1 MPCYEMRAVQ
11 IDLAR
16 QIETVDTVKAF
27 FDVAASAGMNTVLMY
42 LEDRVKTATY
52 PYSPDA
58 ESYSPEQ
65 IKELVAYADKL
76 GLDLVPVVS
85 PIGHTERFM
94 RHPEMKHI
102 AELRGKIAGAYN
114 EAGVE
119 RYLATC
125 PKLPAT
131 LEFFDKYITEVA
143 SLFPSKFF
151 HIGFDEI
158 WDMGYCELC
167 KHDKIED
174 LYFGAVT
181 HFHGLLKKLGK
192 DTMIWDDMLEQFPW
206 VMEKLPKDIVMC
218 AWFYQYTEE
227 YPVARF
233 STSRSYDVFR
243 HFERLGFRYLGA
255 PWMRGSIDTLT
266 AYAAKRKPFGM
277 LLTNWE
283 MSDQQL
289 MHLYPTI
296 EYAGSL
302 WSGREVPG
310 QEAVMK
316 AARKYTEDEDS
327 ALAVATAMQVFEY
340 YGVGAPGVTTR
351 YRLPSEDVYVT
362 MRTIPLVE
370 RALEKAKGHPEMLAS
385 FRMKLARLKL
395 SLRLWELGY
404 ALHEYRAGEGTLPLE
419 KITEDLKACQAEVAQ
434 FETDCM
440 ALWAHC
446 RPGLEA
452 PVMQRIIDT
461 MKKGASDMLKLAE
474 TAKPAEIGRL
484 VVRFDLGEF
493 TSWCTTTVTLKYAD
507 GTTFEAGKGTF
518 KALQVRLQKYEYSFE
533 IPAKPFEAV
542 EIAVCG
548 YGASGVRYVSANIDG
563 KEYVP
568 AGIAKVSGQVEHPE
582 FMLADDS
589 RAAVFNE
596 QEMLQ
601 FFVNDIT
608 RHKKNSVTVAMK
620 EW

>member
-27 FDVAASAGMNTVLMY
+27 FDVVASAGMNTVVMY
-42 LEDRVKTATY
+42 LEDRVKTAVY
-52 PYSPDA
+52 PYSPDE
-58 ESYSPEQ
+58 ESYSPAQ
-65 IKELVAYADKL
+65 IKELVAYADTL
-76 GLDLVPVVS
+76 GLELIPVVS
-85 PIGHTERFM
+85 PVGHTERFM

-119 RYLATC
+119 SYRATC
-125 PKLPAT
+125 PKLPET
-131 LEFFDKYITEVA
+131 LAFFDQYITEVA

-167 KHDKIED
+167 KNDKIED

-181 HFHGLLKKLGK
+181 HFHDLLKGLGK

-206 VMEKLPKDIVMC
+206 IMEKLPKDIVMC
-218 AWFYQYTEE
+218 AWFYQYTEQ

-233 STSRSYDVFR
+233 STSRSYDIFR
-243 HFERLGFRYLGA
+243 HFERLGFRYLGS

-310 QEAVMK
+310 YEAVLK
-316 AARKYTEDEDS
+316 AARKYTDDEES
-327 ALAVATAMQVFEY
+327 ALAVATVMQAYEY
-340 YGVGAPGVTTR
+340 YGVPGPSVTTR
-351 YRLPSEDVYVT
+351 YHLPSEDMYV
-362 MRTIPLVE
+362 MMSTIPMVE
-370 RALEKAKGHPEMLAS
+370 HALEKASGHPEMLAS
-385 FRMKLARLKL
+385 FRLKLKRLKL
-395 SLRLWELGY
+395 CVRAWEIGY
-404 ALHEYRAGEGTLPLE
+404 ALHEYRAGEGTRPIE
-419 KITEDLKACQAEVAQ
+419 KIIEELKALQAEVAQ
-434 FETDCM
+434 YEVDCM
-440 ALWAHC
+440 ALWEHC
-446 RPGLEA
+446 RPGLAA

-461 MKKGASDMLKLAE
+461 LKNGVQTMLDLANA
-474 TAKPAEIGRL
+474 AKPCEIGRL
-484 VVRFDLGEF
+484 VVRYDLGEF
-493 TSWCTTTVTLKYAD
+493 TSWCTTTLTLKYAD
-507 GTTFEAGKGTF
+507 GTTYEAAKGTF
-518 KALQVRLQKYEYSFE
+518 KALQVRNQKYEVSYE
-533 IPAKPFEAV
+533 IPAKPFEALD
-542 EIAVCG
+542 ISVCG
-548 YGASGVRYVSANIDG
+548 YGASGVRYVSANVNG

-582 FMLADDS
+582 FILADDS

-601 FFVNDIT
+601 FFVNDISRRKT
-608 RHKKNSVTVAMK
+608 NSVTVAMK

>member
-16 QIETVDTVKAF
+16 QIETVETVKNF
-27 FDVAASAGMNTVLMY
+27 FDVAAEAGMNTVVMY
-42 LEDRVKTATY
+42 LEDRIKTATY
-52 PYSPDA
+52 PYSPDE
-58 ESYSPEQ
+58 ESYSEEQ
-65 IKELVAYADKL
+65 VRELVAYATKL
-76 GLDLVPVVS
+76 GLDLIPVVS

-125 PKLPAT
+125 PQLPET

-158 WDMGYCELC
+158 WDMGYCQLC
-167 KHDKIED
+167 KDKKIED
-174 LYFGAVT
+174 LYYGAVM
-181 HFHGLLKKLGK
+181 HFHDLLKGLGK
-192 DTMIWDDMLEQFPW
+192 DVMIWDDMLEQFPW
-206 VMEKLPKDIVMC
+206 VMEKLPRDIVMC
-218 AWFYQYTEE
+218 AWFYQYTEQ

-243 HFERLGFRYLGA
+243 QFERLGFRYLGC

-266 AYAAKRKPFGM
+266 AYAAKRRPFGM

-289 MHLYPTI
+289 SHLYPTI

-310 QEAVMK
+310 NAAVLK
-316 AARKYTEDEDS
+316 AAAKFTDTEEA
-327 ALAVATAMQVFEY
+327 ALAVSVAMQSFEY
-340 YGVGAPGVTTR
+340 YGVQAPTNTTA
-351 YRLPSEDVYVT
+351 YRLPNEQAYVVT
-362 MRTIPLVE
+362 STLPMVQA
-370 RALEKAKGHPEMLAS
+370 ALAKATGHKEMLAS
-385 FRMKLARLKL
+385 FRMKLERLNI
-395 SLRLWELGY
+395 SYRLWKVGY
-404 ALHEYRAGEGTLPLE
+404 ALQEYRAGEGTLPLE
-419 KITEDLKACQAEVAQ
+419 VIQKEIAECAAQ
-434 FETDCM
+434 VEAFSAVCDE
-440 ALWAHC
+440 LWARC
-446 RPGLEA
+446 RPGL
-452 PVMQRIIDT
+452 PKDNIDRIVNG
-461 MKKGASDMLKLAE
+461 MKEGVAKLNELAAVA
-474 TAKPAEIGRL
+474 TPADIGRL
-484 VVRFDLGEF
+484 IVRYDLAEF
-493 TSWCTTTVTLKYAD
+493 TSSCTTTITLRYAD
-507 GTTFEAGKGTF
+507 GSTHQVARGTF
-518 KALQVRLQKYEYSFE
+518 KAMDVRQQKYEYSYE

-542 EIAVCG
+542 TLTVCG
-548 YGASGVRYVSANIDG
+548 YGASGFRYVSANMGG

-568 AGIAKVSGQVEHPE
+568 AGIEKVSGQVEHAD
-582 FMLADDS
+582 FILSDDS
-589 RAAVFNE
+589 RAAILNE

-601 FFVNDIT
+601 FFVNDIS
-608 RHKKNSVTVAMK
+608 RRKENSVTIAMK